1 MWPDQEQTQE
11 DAASFSVLSPISRS
25 CTFPVF
31 MGLSDKI
38 KNKKLK
44 NKKIRALRVV

>member
-1 MWPDQEQTQE
+1 MWPDHDQTQE

-31 MGLSDKI
+31 MGLTDQM
-38 KNKKLK
+38 KNK
-44 NKKIRALRVV
+44 NKKIKK